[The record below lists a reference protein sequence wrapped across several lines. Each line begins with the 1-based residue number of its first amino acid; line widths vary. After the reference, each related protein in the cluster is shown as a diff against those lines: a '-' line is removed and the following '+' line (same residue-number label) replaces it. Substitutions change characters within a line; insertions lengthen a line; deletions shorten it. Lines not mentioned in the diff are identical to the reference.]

1 MSCDNDFL
9 FRTFLIRTKMK
20 IPTSNFLF
28 HCYCSHSYSI
38 VIRLL
43 SSSQEDMPKASY
55 LIQSAANITSET
67 EIQLVE
73 EEVKKQVAESQYEI
87 IPLKIKQN
95 VENYAEIPG
104 TKAAIDR
111 FSEI

>member
-9 FRTFLIRTKMK
+9 FRTFLIRTEMK
-20 IPTSNFLF
+20 IPTSNLLF

-43 SSSQEDMPKASY
+43 SSSPEDMPKASY

-95 VENYAEIPG
+95 VENYAKIPG